1 MRNFAVHI
9 DGPPGAILPVCAV
22 PPGLSFVRM
31 QELVWLLEQGY
42 GGLELEYMQGLL
54 HQLVSSSTP
63 IISIMEQE
71 RDLPCPLKG
80 VVAVVVA
87 DAVARHGG
95 IPELMLDNLKI
106 CKIHERK
113 RKRKKDK
120 IKK

>member
-9 DGPPGAILPVCAV
+9 DGPPGAILPVSAV

-42 GGLELEYMQGLL
+42 GVLELGYMQGLL

-63 IISIMEQE
+63 IVSIMEQV

-95 IPELMLDNLKI
+95 IPELMLDNLKDVQDA
-106 CKIHERK
+106 RK
-113 RKRKKDK
+113 REKKK
-120 IKK
+120 EG

>member
-1 MRNFAVHI
+1 M
-9 DGPPGAILPVCAV
+9 
-22 PPGLSFVRM
+22 
-31 QELVWLLEQGY
+31 EQGY

-95 IPELMLDNLKI
+95 IPELMLDNLKT